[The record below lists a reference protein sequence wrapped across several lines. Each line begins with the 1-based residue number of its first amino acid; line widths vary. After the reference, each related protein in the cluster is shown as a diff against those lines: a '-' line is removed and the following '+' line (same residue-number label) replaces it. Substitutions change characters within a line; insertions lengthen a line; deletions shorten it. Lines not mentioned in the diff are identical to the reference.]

1 MGDGD
6 LSLCVCVCV
15 CPRARTSGHV
25 RPAGSAAPLHLV
37 SAIAS
42 RAAAAA
48 AAAAAA
54 TNEVVACQT
63 VPPLCAVS
71 RRRYNSLWH

>member
-6 LSLCVCVCV
+6 LSLCVCVCVCV

-48 AAAAAA
+48 ATA